1 MTTTTDTPDIDRNWI
16 SIRWHIDD
24 VKEVRP
30 DLTDEQARQ
39 VLHLCRDQ
47 HDANIGIS
55 RDVLSI
61 WAALLFPEPDEAGES
76 KDGDA

>member
-30 DLTDEQARQ
+30 DLTDEQARE
-39 VLHLCRDQ
+39 VLQQSRRQ
-47 HDANIGIS
+47 HDANIGINWE
-55 RDVLSI
+55 VLTI
-61 WAALLFPEPDEAGES
+61 WAALLFPEPDEAEES